1 MVIINE
7 IEQYQNL
14 CPECNGYVVLISEKG
29 ETVCSQCGLIINE
42 KEIDV
47 KNSGK
52 RAYTQNEK
60 RNIENYGWLI
70 SPLVADLEI
79 CTKINKNETND
90 SNFKRVIKKDSIY
103 SWKTRNF
110 LIAFAELK
118 RICFNLNIPSHIKNE
133 TINLYK
139 KCFNANLIKGRSI
152 SGMIA
157 ACLYYVSKK
166 FNTPVMYKEI
176 IYESNADVEIIKKC
190 YKALVKR
197 FKLPPQNLNP
207 VLFISRY
214 STDLDLDIETQQL
227 AVKVLTRYL
236 KNNDFEGKN
245 PMGLCGGAIYFAA
258 KLKDKKITQKQ
269 VAEKVGITDITL
281 RARYKEINE
290 KIRL

>member
-7 IEQYQNL
+7 IEEYQNL
-14 CPECNGYVVLISEKG
+14 CPECNGYIVLISEKG
-29 ETVCSQCGLIINE
+29 EDVCSQCGLVINE

-47 KNSGK
+47 KNSG
-52 RAYTQNEK
+52 RRTFTQDEK
-60 RNIENYGWLI
+60 NKIKNYGWPI

-90 SNFKRVIKKDSIY
+90 FNLKRVIKRDSIY

-118 RICFNLNIPSHIKNE
+118 RLCFNLNIPSHIKIE
-133 TINLYK
+133 AVNLYK
-139 KCFNANLIKGRSI
+139 KCFTANLLKGRSI

-166 FNTPVMYKEI
+166 MNTPVMFKEI
-176 IYESNADVEIIKKC
+176 IYESTAGVEIIKKC
-190 YKALVKR
+190 YKALVNK
-197 FKLPPQNLNP
+197 FKLTSQNLDP
-207 VLFISRY
+207 VLFIPKY

-227 AVKVLTRYL
+227 AVKILTNYL

-269 VAEKVGITDITL
+269 ITDITL
-281 RARYKEINE
+281 ISLYKEINE